1 MNRVTGQ
8 LSTHTAV
15 VAIGKESVGKSQLI
29 ASLTQKPAYSSNFRG
44 TTVACET
51 YRRCDSEALLRSAD
65 RTFVDTP
72 GILRQSDSVTTAT
85 VLNRLPETDTV
96 LLVVQATH
104 IDEDLAE
111 LLPLVQGKRGVV
123 AVTFWDKVRAKTEA
137 MEVIERLR
145 QSSGISFIPV
155 DARHLSAS
163 DRVQILEALSSP
175 GTFTQEFTPERIGWW
190 IEPSPTLLEHHYW
203 GPVAAILLLLL
214 PAIIAVGTA
223 NTLAGFLEPLVQ
235 GLVKPLVEQLNQLP
249 SLLREILVGRYGL
262 VTMSPLLFVWAV
274 PTVLLYAL
282 FLGAYKASGLIDRIT
297 VAMHPLMLPFGL
309 TGRDLVRVI
318 MGFGCNVP
326 AVINTRACSSCS
338 RGTCI
343 SAIAFGSAC
352 SYQFGA
358 TLGVFAAAQLPYLVI
373 PYLFYLTVTTLIYTR
388 LTAPKKARSPL
399 NKLLVEGR
407 SFLELP
413 RPIAIWREA
422 HSTLS
427 QFFLQAIPIFLGI
440 TIIASLLDWLG
451 ILSLLSGVL
460 RPVMRLFRLPA
471 EAALPVVLAS
481 IRKDGI
487 LLFTEPNVVGA
498 LTPSQI
504 LTAVYLAGVI
514 VPCLVTLLTIVR
526 EVSWRFALKLLTQQV
541 VAAVSFSLLLA
552 WGNALFEHSINRF

>member
-8 LSTHTAV
+8 LSTHNTV
-15 VAIGKESVGKSQLI
+15 VVIGKESVGKSQLI
-29 ASLTQKPAYSSNFRG
+29 ASLTQKPAYSSNFPG

-51 YRRCDSEALLRSAD
+51 YRDGDS
-65 RTFVDTP
+65 TFVDTP

-85 VLNRLPETDTV
+85 VLNRLPESDTV

-104 IDEDLAE
+104 IDKDLAE

-123 AVTFWDKVRAKTEA
+123 AVTFWDKVQAQAEA
-137 MEVIERLR
+137 MEVLEGLR
-145 QSSGISFIPV
+145 QSSGIGFIPV
-155 DARHLSAS
+155 DARHLRAS

-175 GTFTQEFTPERIGWW
+175 GTFTQEFKPKPIGWW
-190 IEPSPTLLEHHYW
+190 IEPSPTLLKHDYW

-223 NTLAGFLEPLVQ
+223 NSLAGFVEPLVQ
-235 GLVKPLVEQLNQLP
+235 GLFKPLVEQLNPLP

-262 VTMSPLLFVWAV
+262 VTMGPLLFVWAV
-274 PTVLLYAL
+274 PTVVLYAL

-297 VAMHPLMLPFGL
+297 VAMHPLMLPLGL

-422 HSTLS
+422 YSTLS

-460 RPVMRLFRLPA
+460 GPVMRLFHLPA

-514 VPCLVTLLTIVR
+514 LPCLVTLLTIVR
-526 EVSWRFALKLLTQQV
+526 EVSWGFALKLLSQQV

-552 WGNALFEHSINRF
+552 WGSALF

>member
-1 MNRVTGQ
+1 MNRFTGQ

-29 ASLTQKPAYSSNFRG
+29 ASVTQKPAYSSNFRG
-44 TTVACET
+44 STVACET
-51 YRRCDSEALLRSAD
+51 YRDGD

-85 VLNRLPETDTV
+85 VLNCLPETDTV

-123 AVTFWDKVRAKTEA
+123 VVTFWDKVRAKAEA
-137 MEVIERLR
+137 MEVLERLR
-145 QSSGISFIPV
+145 QSSGIGFIPV
-155 DARHLSAS
+155 DSRHLSAS
-163 DRVQILEALSSP
+163 DRVQILEDLSSP

-190 IEPSPTLLEHHYW
+190 IEPSPTVLEHRYW

-214 PAIIAVGTA
+214 PAIIAVWTA
-223 NTLAGFLEPLVQ
+223 NAFAGLVDPSVQ
-235 GLVKPLVEQLNQLP
+235 GLVKPVVEQLNSLP

-262 VTMSPLLFVWAV
+262 VTMGPLLFVWAV
-274 PTVLLYAL
+274 PTVVLYAL

-297 VAMHPLMLPFGL
+297 VAMHPLILPFGL

-326 AVINTRACSSCS
+326 AVINTRTCSSCS

-373 PYLFYLTVTTLIYTR
+373 PYLLYLTVTTLIYTR

-407 SFLELP
+407 SFLEFP

-422 HSTLS
+422 RSTLS

-451 ILSLLSGVL
+451 VLSLLSGVL
-460 RPVMRLFRLPA
+460 RPVMGLFRLPA

-487 LLFTEPNVVGA
+487 LLFTEPNLVGA
-498 LTPSQI
+498 LTPLQI

-514 VPCLVTLLTIVR
+514 LPCLVTLLTIVR
-526 EVSWRFALKLLTQQV
+526 EVSWRFALKLLSQQV
-541 VAAVSFSLLLA
+541 VAGVSFSLLLA
-552 WGNALFEHSINRF
+552 WGIALFEHSINRF

>member
-1 MNRVTGQ
+1 MNQVTGQ

-51 YRRCDSEALLRSAD
+51 YRDGD

-123 AVTFWDKVRAKTEA
+123 AVTFWDKVRAKAEA
-137 MEVIERLR
+137 MEVLKRLR
-145 QSSGISFIPV
+145 QSSGIGFIPV

-175 GTFTQEFTPERIGWW
+175 GTFTQEFKPEPIGWW
-190 IEPSPTLLEHHYW
+190 IEPSPTVLEHCYW
-203 GPVAAILLLLL
+203 GPIAAILLLLL

-223 NTLAGFLEPLVQ
+223 NALAGFVEPLVQ
-235 GLVKPLVEQLNQLP
+235 GLVKPLVEQLNPLP

-262 VTMSPLLFVWAV
+262 VTMGPLLFVWAV
-274 PTVLLYAL
+274 PTIVLYAL

-373 PYLFYLTVTTLIYTR
+373 PYLLYLTVTTLIYTR

-422 HSTLS
+422 RSTLS

-451 ILSLLSGVL
+451 VLSALSGVL
-460 RPVMRLFRLPA
+460 SPVMGLFRLPA

-487 LLFTEPNVVGA
+487 LLFTEPNVLGA
-498 LTPSQI
+498 LTPLQI

-514 VPCLVTLLTIVR
+514 LPCLVTLLTIVR
-526 EVSWRFALKLLTQQV
+526 EVSWRFALKLLSQQV

-552 WGNALFEHSINRF
+552 WGSALFEHSINRF

>member
-15 VAIGKESVGKSQLI
+15 MAIGKESVGKSQLI

-51 YRRCDSEALLRSAD
+51 YREGD
-65 RTFVDTP
+65 RIFVDTP
-72 GILRQSDSVTTAT
+72 GILRQSDSVTMAT
-85 VLNRLPETDTV
+85 VLNRLPESDTV

-104 IDEDLAE
+104 IDKDLAE

-123 AVTFWDKVRAKTEA
+123 AVTFWDKVQAKAEA
-137 MEVIERLR
+137 MEVLELLH
-145 QSSGISFIPV
+145 QSSGIDFIPV
-155 DARHLSAS
+155 DARNLSAS

-175 GTFTQEFTPERIGWW
+175 GTFTQEFKPKPIGWW
-190 IEPSPTLLEHHYW
+190 IEPSPTLLEHRYW
-203 GPVAAILLLLL
+203 GAVAAILLLLL

-223 NTLAGFLEPLVQ
+223 NALAGFLEPLVQ
-235 GLVKPLVEQLNQLP
+235 GLVKPLVEQLNLLP

-262 VTMSPLLFVWAV
+262 VMMSPLLFVWAV
-274 PTVLLYAL
+274 PTVVLYAL

-422 HSTLS
+422 YSTLS

-451 ILSLLSGVL
+451 VLSLLSGVL
-460 RPVMRLFRLPA
+460 RPVMGLFRLPA

-487 LLFTEPNVVGA
+487 LLFTEPNVVGV
-498 LTPSQI
+498 LTPLQI

-514 VPCLVTLLTIVR
+514 LPCLVTLLTIVR
-526 EVSWRFALKLLTQQV
+526 EVSWRFALKLLSQQV
-541 VAAVSFSLLLA
+541 
-552 WGNALFEHSINRF
+552 